1 MTTSDKTLTD
11 GATKQRNMDDAPL
24 ITRKIRALQSNIN
37 DIFNIVSFG
46 ALIIDET
53 GICESVN
60 NTLLA
65 WLDRT
70 NEEVV
75 GKIAFQDWL
84 TPESHEKFIGDKD
97 RVTVFNL
104 NNFELSILNKK
115 GFVRKTLISAFP
127 LGSVNGDKK
136 HYRFILVDITEKLH
150 ELERHRVESLAFNS
164 TFGICIA
171 DKNGK
176 ILHCNQAIK
185 DLVGYN
191 SQEIGD
197 LVQNKKLSSRSD
209 KNYIAEIVASLE
221 KNKKWEGEINDYR
234 KDGELFT
241 GWLTIQPLQDS
252 DNKTIYYVASL
263 YDLTE
268 SKKLQRKLTWLAEF
282 DSLTHLANRRKL
294 SERLRREIS
303 ISRRSGLFGAVFFI
317 DLDNF
322 NAINDAKGH
331 AAGDKLLNETSHR
344 LSQSLRAEDMVS
356 RLGGDEFVILITD
369 LSSDE
374 KRAAYQAKMNAEK
387 LLGVLSKSYEIDD
400 FDFRCTA
407 SIGIAMFSGNDQV
420 DDLIHN
426 ADLAMYQAKKLGR
439 NRLQF
444 FNQQMQDA
452 TVNQIILEQD
462 LRRAIIE
469 HEFDLYFQPQ
479 FDENLRVFS
488 AEVLLRWRHPDRG
501 LMIAEDFIP
510 LAEETGLILQIGA
523 LVIQRA
529 CEQLLKWE
537 KDPDAGNISL
547 SINISARQF
556 IEPKFD
562 EFVLAVLKKTH
573 VNPTKLLFELTE
585 TIVHNISD
593 TKNKMMKIGATGVR
607 FSLDDFG
614 TGYSSLSVLTELPI
628 WQLKIDKS
636 FIKNLFIK
644 KSSQIVTETI
654 IGMSES
660 LALNVIAEGV
670 ETHEQLQF
678 LRAKGCSNFQGNLLG
693 APMPIDRFEKF
704 LREQNNA
711 Q

>member
-1 MTTSDKTLTD
+1 MTTSDKMLTD
-11 GATKQRNMDDAPL
+11 GATKQRNIDDAPL

-104 NNFELSILNKK
+104 NNVELSIINKK
-115 GFVRKTLISAFP
+115 GVVRKTLISAFP

-164 TFGICIA
+164 T
-171 DKNGK
+171 
-176 ILHCNQAIK
+176 
-185 DLVGYN
+185 
-191 SQEIGD
+191 
-197 LVQNKKLSSRSD
+197 NKKLSSRSD

-221 KNKKWEGEINDYR
+221 KNKKWEGEVNDYR

-252 DNKTIYYVASL
+252 DDKTIYYVASL

-322 NAINDAKGH
+322 KAINDAKGH
-331 AAGDKLLNETSHR
+331 AAGDKLLIETSHR

-407 SIGIAMFSGNDQV
+407 SIGIAMFGGNDQV

-452 TVNQIILEQD
+452 TVSQIILEQD

-469 HEFDLYFQPQ
+469 HELDLYFQPQ
-479 FDENLRVFS
+479 FDENFRVFS

-573 VNPTKLLFELTE
+573 VNPAKLLFELTE
-585 TIVHNISD
+585 TIVHNIFD
-593 TKNKMMKIGATGVR
+593 TKNKMINIGATGVR

>member
-1 MTTSDKTLTD
+1 MTMSEKILTD
-11 GATKQRNMDDAPL
+11 GATKQRIIDGAPL
-24 ITRKIRALQSNIN
+24 ITRKIRVLQSIIN

-104 NNFELSILNKK
+104 NNVELSIINKK
-115 GFVRKTLISAFP
+115 GFVRKILISAFP
-127 LGSVNGDKK
+127 LGRVNGDKK

-171 DKNGK
+171 DENGK

-185 DLVGYN
+185 DLIGFN

-197 LVQNKKLSSRSD
+197 LIQNKKLSSKSD
-209 KNYIAEIVASLE
+209 KNYIAKIVSTLE
-221 KNKKWEGEINDYR
+221 KNKRWEGEVNDYR

-252 DNKTIYYVASL
+252 TDKTIYYVASL

-268 SKKLQRKLTWLAEF
+268 SKKLQRQLTWLAEF

-322 NAINDAKGH
+322 KAINDAKGH
-331 AAGDKLLNETSHR
+331 AAGDKLLIETSHR

-407 SIGIAMFSGNDQV
+407 SIGIAMFGGNDQV

-444 FNQQMQDA
+444 FNQEMQDA

-469 HEFDLYFQPQ
+469 HELDLYFQPQ

-573 VNPTKLLFELTE
+573 VNPAKLLFELTE
-585 TIVHNISD
+585 TIVHNIFD
-593 TKNKMMKIGATGVR
+593 TKNKMINIGATGVR

-660 LALNVIAEGV
+660 LALNVIAEGI

-678 LRAKGCSNFQGNLLG
+678 IRAKGCSNFQGNLLG

>member
-1 MTTSDKTLTD
+1 M
-11 GATKQRNMDDAPL
+11 KQNPSLQENIADLSA
-24 ITRKIRALQSNIN
+24 INSQALQETREDLENNQGVYTVKSN
-37 DIFNIVSFG
+37 F
-46 ALIIDET
+46 
-53 GICESVN
+53 
-60 NTLLA
+60 
-65 WLDRT
+65 
-70 NEEVV
+70 
-75 GKIAFQDWL
+75 
-84 TPESHEKFIGDKD
+84 
-97 RVTVFNL
+97 
-104 NNFELSILNKK
+104 
-115 GFVRKTLISAFP
+115 
-127 LGSVNGDKK
+127 
-136 HYRFILVDITEKLH
+136 
-150 ELERHRVESLAFNS
+150 
-164 TFGICIA
+164 
-171 DKNGK
+171 
-176 ILHCNQAIK
+176 
-185 DLVGYN
+185 
-191 SQEIGD
+191 GD
-197 LVQNKKLSSRSD
+197 LQVNPQNKIHFPNGLIGMKYVQNFSACEISLPNMELFRILQCLD
-209 KNYIAEIVASLE
+209 NNYIS
-221 KNKKWEGEINDYR
+221 
-234 KDGELFT
+234 F
-241 GWLTIQPLQDS
+241 LTLPVDPS
-252 DNKTIYYVASL
+252 KTSYY
-263 YDLTE
+263 TKE
-268 SKKLQRKLTWLAEF
+268 ELAEV
-282 DSLTHLANRRKL
+282 A
-294 SERLRREIS
+294 
-303 ISRRSGLFGAVFFI
+303 
-317 DLDNF
+317 
-322 NAINDAKGH
+322 
-331 AAGDKLLNETSHR
+331 
-344 LSQSLRAEDMVS
+344 
-356 RLGGDEFVILITD
+356 
-369 LSSDE
+369 
-374 KRAAYQAKMNAEK
+374 
-387 LLGVLSKSYEIDD
+387 KSYEIED

-407 SIGIAMFSGNDQV
+407 SIGIAMFGGNDQV

-444 FNQQMQDA
+444 FNQEMQDA

-469 HEFDLYFQPQ
+469 HELDLYFQPQ

-573 VNPTKLLFELTE
+573 VNPAKLLFELTE
-585 TIVHNISD
+585 TIVHNIFD
-593 TKNKMMKIGATGVR
+593 TKNKMINIGATGVR

-670 ETHEQLQF
+670 ETYEQLQL